1 MKFKYLIPIILLV
14 VISSA
19 FINREKAA
27 RLFVSNFENVLGTSL
42 ELKFKAVKAEDAASA
57 ETNALN
63 EIDRLDQVL
72 SAYKTNSEFNA
83 WMRGG
88 KKTIKISADL
98 FEVLKQFLMAPVIVP
113 MPSLIEKVGN
123 MS

>member
-19 FINREKAA
+19 FINREKTA
-27 RLFVSNFENVLGTSL
+27 RLFVSYFENVLGTSL

-72 SAYKTNSEFNA
+72 SAYKNNSGFNA
-83 WMRGG
+83 WMRGC